1 MYSWT
6 IGCLS
11 HIGARSGRT
20 FSVIL
25 ASTALRKLYVSVIS
39 VQTVVQASHSY
50 PPKRLISRLTH
61 TGLDWIGLA
70 HSYLNV
76 LHNIKASLLAAFK
89 YLKIPFSPGRP
100 RHPPIYFIFY
110 IFTSINHS
118 FFWSVSKRGPKAKF
132 SFVEKV
138 LRKGVPPVYH
148 VEKER
153 LNRRPLPARTMWF
166 R

>member
-1 MYSWT
+1 M
-6 IGCLS
+6 LQNF
-11 HIGARSGRT
+11 T
-20 FSVIL
+20 FEKHLLRVAFSNVSVICVSKVKGVSVINVL
-25 ASTALRKLYVSVIS
+25 MDDWVSQSYRCKVRPNFLSDISVNGKLYVSVIS

-118 FFWSVSKRGPKAKF
+118 FF
-132 SFVEKV
+132 
-138 LRKGVPPVYH
+138 
-148 VEKER
+148 
-153 LNRRPLPARTMWF
+153 
-166 R
+166 